1 MVKIKK
7 LKHLLEL
14 HGLKQANESEID
26 KRFNAVQRISEWY
39 VRAGSEAMCE
49 KWLVAVVKRIFSAN
63 YLKEFFSVQ
72 KMSPEKWPKVIIIVT
87 MNQMWTAVTTTPDTT
102 LSSSN
107 DGAEILYTFL
117 MYYLLF
123 VMIKF
128 CGNQY

>member
-1 MVKIKK
+1 M
-7 LKHLLEL
+7 
-14 HGLKQANESEID
+14 
-26 KRFNAVQRISEWY
+26 
-39 VRAGSEAMCE
+39 
-49 KWLVAVVKRIFSAN
+49 KRIFSAN

-117 MYYLLF
+117 MYYCL
-123 VMIKF
+123 
-128 CGNQY
+128 